1 MGILLYLVGLIVLL
15 SGLAWLAT
23 LIGIAQPYI
32 GGVVLVMLG
41 VAVVASIANARARD
55 QEPA

>member
-1 MGILLYLVGLIVLL
+1 MGILLYLVGLIALL